1 MLNSVQIIS
10 EIGVNHNGNIN
21 IAKKIISNLKNIDL
35 DFIKIQTYITDNIV
49 KKKTKLANYQKKN
62 LRKIN
67 NQYDLLKKYELSFEQ
82 IEILKNYIEI
92 NKKRF
97 LTSVFDIES
106 LMFIYDIGCKIIK
119 IPSGEMNNYQ
129 LLELASKM
137 KLDLIISTG
146 MAEYKDIKK
155 TYNFLKKIKTPDKK
169 ISFLHC
175 VSDYPTNIKDLN
187 LRYIK
192 TLRDKFLK
200 NKIGFSDHSLDEFS
214 SMIAV
219 SQGANIIEKHVT
231 LDRSMEGPD
240 HKSSIDVKNFNN
252 YVKNIRNV
260 ELMLGKKYKTLNV
273 SEQKNSLI
281 VKKSIYASKSI
292 KKGEYFNQD
301 NITLKRPML
310 GLPADMWFKILGK
323 RAKKSYL
330 ADETIEE

>member
-1 MLNSVQIIS
+1 MPNRVQIIS

-62 LRKIN
+62 LKKIN
-67 NQYDLLKKYELSFEQ
+67 NQYDLLKKYELSFGQ

-106 LMFIYDIGCKIIK
+106 LEFIYDIGCKIVK

-155 TYNFLKKIKTPDKK
+155 TYNFLKKRKTSDKK

-192 TLRDKFLK
+192 TLRDKFFK

-240 HKSSIDVKNFNN
+240 HKSSIDVK
-252 YVKNIRNV
+252 I
-260 ELMLGKKYKTLNV
+260 
-273 SEQKNSLI
+273 LI
-281 VKKSIYASKSI
+281 IL
-292 KKGEYFNQD
+292 
-301 NITLKRPML
+301 LK
-310 GLPADMWFKILGK
+310 I
-323 RAKKSYL
+323 
-330 ADETIEE
+330 

>member
-1 MLNSVQIIS
+1 
-10 EIGVNHNGNIN
+10 
-21 IAKKIISNLKNIDL
+21 
-35 DFIKIQTYITDNIV
+35 
-49 KKKTKLANYQKKN
+49 
-62 LRKIN
+62 
-67 NQYDLLKKYELSFEQ
+67 
-82 IEILKNYIEI
+82 
-92 NKKRF
+92 
-97 LTSVFDIES
+97 
-106 LMFIYDIGCKIIK
+106 
-119 IPSGEMNNYQ
+119 
-129 LLELASKM
+129 
-137 KLDLIISTG
+137 
-146 MAEYKDIKK
+146 
-155 TYNFLKKIKTPDKK
+155 
-169 ISFLHC
+169 
-175 VSDYPTNIKDLN
+175 
-187 LRYIK
+187 
-192 TLRDKFLK
+192 
-200 NKIGFSDHSLDEFS
+200 
-214 SMIAV
+214 MIAV